1 MIKALIALFLE
12 FVFLAALLVAVII
25 LLLLYAIYSNFPEQ
39 TLLIFFS
46 GTFLIGAIFYLKKN
60 TKQKKEINNRTF
72 AEGFRLEPV
81 SEETIAAFEKLH
93 PEEVKSFFRIIYG
106 DGDDNIV
113 KFFVK
118 EALYTPDRYEY
129 RDLLKSNIDAM
140 EHQYSKYQK
149 SAILTAYKLS
159 QDPKKSAHLWYRA
172 ELLDHYADV
181 CNYLGRDPIPEIE
194 EDFQL
199 YLQQRDEEEKLI
211 RQKEEAAKSKAREL
225 KARKL
230 TFLRER
236 LASLEREE
244 IPREAISEALIKS
257 FNKEFGASLTSAYR
271 IRGQWY
277 VKIDLE
283 THKL

>member
-1 MIKALIALFLE
+1 MIKALIEWFLE
-12 FVFLAALLVAVII
+12 LALVFGLLLVAII
-25 LLLLYAIYSNFPEQ
+25 LWLSYLIFSNFPEQ
-39 TLLIFFS
+39 TVLTLTVGAS
-46 GTFLIGAIFYLKKN
+46 LIGAIYYLGKN
-60 TKQKKEINNRTF
+60 KKQKKETNNRTF
-72 AEGFRLEPV
+72 AKGFRSEPV
-81 SEETIAAFEKLH
+81 SGETIAAFEKLH

-149 SAILTAYKLS
+149 SAILSDYKLS

-199 YLQQRDEEEKLI
+199 YLQ
-211 RQKEEAAKSKAREL
+211 
-225 KARKL
+225 
-230 TFLRER
+230 
-236 LASLEREE
+236 
-244 IPREAISEALIKS
+244 
-257 FNKEFGASLTSAYR
+257 
-271 IRGQWY
+271 
-277 VKIDLE
+277 
-283 THKL
+283 

>member
-12 FVFLAALLVAVII
+12 FVFLAALLVAAII

-39 TLLIFFS
+39 TVLTLTVGAS
-46 GTFLIGAIFYLKKN
+46 LIGAIYYLGKN
-60 TKQKKEINNRTF
+60 KKQKKETKYKTF
-72 AEGFRLEPV
+72 AEGFRSEPV
-81 SEETIAAFEKLH
+81 SGETIAAFEKLH

-113 KFFVK
+113 KFLLK
-118 EALYTPDRYEY
+118 DALYTPDRFEY
-129 RDLLKSNIDAM
+129 SDILRSNIDII
-140 EHQYSKYQK
+140 EDQYSKYQK
-149 SAILTAYKLS
+149 SAILNSYQLA
-159 QDPKKSAHLWYRA
+159 QDPKNAKWLWYRA

-244 IPREAISEALIKS
+244 IPREAIS
-257 FNKEFGASLTSAYR
+257 
-271 IRGQWY
+271 
-277 VKIDLE
+277 
-283 THKL
+283 